1 MMQQIFDKHDSA
13 IHKNQIMTHQNKSNL
28 NKCRISQDLKIIL
41 MIIHLKVH
49 VFFKSEQNSDL

>member
-13 IHKNQIMTHQNKSNL
+13 IHKNQIMTHQNESNL

-41 MIIHLKVH
+41 IIHLKVH